1 MKKLTG
7 ALVAVLCVGLVA
19 GLILWKATP
28 SGHAHHFKASLAQAH
43 AWVPAQQDPAQTFPT
58 SLHAT
63 REGKRTWYS
72 KENGGFEQLTN
83 IPIEQ
88 LGCLKCH
95 PGTYADGSKVDVA
108 TYQPSCRDCHAGP
121 GQKVTQETC
130 LKCHRRQGL
139 EIANY
144 SDVHRAKGM
153 DCMACHK
160 SADVHGDGKAYKS
173 WLEPGAVAAACENCH
188 TTLPA
193 NAAHAVHEKTV
204 HCTSCHAQTVVSC
217 YNCHFES
224 NVAAGI
230 NRSYGVMRDFALLL
244 KRKGEGDKVYSGTLM
259 TLTHAGKSF
268 VALAPYRAH
277 TITKQGRACTDCH
290 ASEALKEYKNTGKVT
305 ISKWDG
311 SKLVF
316 TKGVIPIPPDWK
328 TALQLDFVNY
338 TGDPTKPET
347 DPTKWVFLKSGADL
361 MQILYAEP
369 LTEEQLKK
377 LGR

>member
-1 MKKLTG
+1 MKKLAA
-7 ALVAVLCVGLVA
+7 ALVAVLCIGVIA
-19 GLILWKATP
+19 GLSLWKSAP
-28 SGHAHHFKASLAQAH
+28 SAHAHHFDAALAQVH
-43 AWVPAQQDPAQTFPT
+43 AQYQDPAQTFPT

-72 KENGGFEQLTN
+72 KENGGFEALTN
-83 IPIEQ
+83 IPIEKV
-88 LGCLKCH
+88 GCLTCH
-95 PGTYADGSKVDVA
+95 PGTYADGSKVDPK

-130 LKCHRRQGL
+130 LKCHRRQGF

-173 WLEPGAVAAACENCH
+173 WLEPGAVKAACENCH
-188 TTLPA
+188 AQVSPTVSHT
-193 NAAHAVHEKTV
+193 VHNKTV
-204 HCTSCHAQTVVSC
+204 HCTSCHSQTVISC

-224 NVAAGI
+224 EVAAGI
-230 NRSYGVMRDFALLL
+230 KRNYGVMRDFALLL
-244 KRKGEGDKVYSGTLM
+244 KRKGEGDKIYAGTLM
-259 TLTHAGKSF
+259 TLSYQGKTF

-277 TITKQGRACTDCH
+277 TVTKQGRACTDCH
-290 ASEALKEYKNTGKVT
+290 ASEAIKEYKNTGKIT
-305 ISKWDG
+305 LSKWDG

-316 TKGVIPIPPDWK
+316 TKGVVPIPPDWK

-347 DPTKWVFLKSGADL
+347 DPTKWVFLKTGADL
-361 MQILYAEP
+361 MQMLYAEP

>member
-1 MKKLTG
+1 MKKLL
-7 ALVAVLCVGLVA
+7 AAAAVVLCVGVVV
-19 GLILWKATP
+19 GLGLWKPVP
-28 SGHAHHFKASLAQAH
+28 SQPVHHFEAVLAQAH
-43 AWVPAQQDPAQTFPT
+43 PAQQDPAQTFPT

-72 KENGGFEQLTN
+72 KDNGGFEKLTN

-95 PGTYADGSKVDVA
+95 PGTYADGTKVDPA
-108 TYQPSCRDCHAGP
+108 TYTPSCKDCHVQP
-121 GQKVTQETC
+121 GDKVKQETC
-130 LKCHRRQGL
+130 LKCHRRQGF

-153 DCMACHK
+153 ECTTCHT
-160 SADVHGDGKAYKS
+160 SREMHGDGTKYAS
-173 WLEPGAVAAACENCH
+173 WLEPGAMDVSCEKCH
-188 TTLPA
+188 TKLPA

-204 HCTSCHAQTVVSC
+204 HCTSCHSQTVISC

-224 NVAAGI
+224 EVAAGI
-230 NRSYGVMRDFALLL
+230 KRNYGVMRDFALLL
-244 KRKGEGDKVYSGTLM
+244 KRKGEGDKIYSGTLM
-259 TLTHAGKSF
+259 TLSYQGKSF

-277 TITKQGRACTDCH
+277 TITKQGRACTECH
-290 ASEALKEYKNTGKVT
+290 ASEALKEYKNTGKIT
-305 ISKWDG
+305 LSKWEG
-311 SKLVF
+311 QKLVF
-316 TKGVIPIPPDWK
+316 TKGVIPVPPDWQK
-328 TALQLDFVNY
+328 ALQLDFVDY
-338 TGDPTKPET
+338 KGDPKDPQT

-361 MQILYAEP
+361 MQMLYAEP